1 MVYGTTIL
9 PQITRWVVRGV
20 LCFPSIK
27 PEVFKDSIDMETLL
41 PPSEVTAQAEK
52 AVVEGHTSLDF
63 MHTLVPKPNLDWT
76 MTNTSLNK
84 RLISFLFWMGSK
96 ATV

>member
-1 MVYGTTIL
+1 
-9 PQITRWVVRGV
+9 
-20 LCFPSIK
+20 
-27 PEVFKDSIDMETLL
+27 METLL